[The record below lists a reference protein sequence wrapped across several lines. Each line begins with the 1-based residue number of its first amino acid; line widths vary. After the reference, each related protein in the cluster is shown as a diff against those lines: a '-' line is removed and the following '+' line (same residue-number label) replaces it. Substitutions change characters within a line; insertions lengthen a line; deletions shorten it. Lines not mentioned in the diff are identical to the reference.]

1 MTLSSLFDIRLP
13 TSLFLAVFE
22 ICANHKLVISGV
34 QPTQLLSG
42 VGEMQS
48 MILESESVDTYIEMG
63 ESNSDEEL
71 IVEACNETSRATPFS
86 TNVTRSVITS
96 AGETP
101 RGSYPCEDLLR

>member
-1 MTLSSLFDIRLP
+1 
-13 TSLFLAVFE
+13 
-22 ICANHKLVISGV
+22 
-34 QPTQLLSG
+34 
-42 VGEMQS
+42 MQS
-48 MILESESVDTYIEMG
+48 QISHLKRLAHSVTIRSWGDEIYVTESESVDTYIEMG

-71 IVEACNETSRATPFS
+71 IVEVCNETSRATPFS